1 MGKALI
7 VTGSSRGIGAATAR
21 LAAARGYHVCI
32 NCHHSAAAAD
42 ALADEIAAAGG
53 RAIVVPADMAREE
66 DILRLFE
73 TCDRELG
80 ALAGLVN
87 NAGITGPVRRVAEID
102 RDSLRQVLEI
112 NVIGAF
118 LCAREAV
125 KRLSTRSG
133 GAGGAIVN
141 VSSRASE
148 LGGANEWVHY
158 GASKGAI
165 DSLTAGLAKEVAG
178 EGIRVNAVNPGL
190 IDTEIHA
197 RAGLPDRLERLLHQV
212 PMGRPG
218 SAEEVAETI
227 LWLLSDAAS
236 YVTGITVPISG
247 GR

>member
-1 MGKALI
+1 MAKSLI
-7 VTGSSRGIGAATAR
+7 ITGASRGIGAATAR
-21 LAAARGYHVCI
+21 LAAAAGYQVCL
-32 NCHHSAAAAD
+32 NYRSGKAEAE
-42 ALADEIAAAGG
+42 EIAQEILSAGG
-53 RAIVVPADMAREE
+53 RAIAVGADVAREE

-80 ALAGLVN
+80 PLGGLVN
-87 NAGITGPVRRVAEID
+87 NAGITGPVCRVAEID
-102 RDSLRQVLEI
+102 RDSLRQVLEV
-112 NVIGAF
+112 NVVGAF

-125 KRLSTRSG
+125 KRLSTRHG
-133 GAGGAIVN
+133 GPGGAIVN

-148 LGGANEWVHY
+148 LGGADEWVHY
-158 GASKGAI
+158 AASKGAL

-197 RAGLPDRLERLLHQV
+197 RAGIPERVERLLPGV
-212 PMGRPG
+212 PLGRMG

-236 YVTGITVPISG
+236 YITGITVPVGG

>member
-1 MGKALI
+1 MDKALI
-7 VTGSSRGIGAATAR
+7 VTGASRGIGAATAR
-21 LAAARGYHVCI
+21 LAAAAGYKVCL
-32 NCHHSAAAAD
+32 NYRSGKAEAE
-42 ALADEIAAAGG
+42 EIAQEIQSAGG
-53 RAIVVPADMAREE
+53 RAIAVGADVAREE

-80 ALAGLVN
+80 PLGGLVN
-87 NAGITGPVRRVAEID
+87 NAGITGPVCRVAEID
-102 RDSLRQVLEI
+102 RDSLRQVLEV
-112 NVIGAF
+112 NVVGAF

-125 KRLSTRSG
+125 KRLSTRNG
-133 GAGGAIVN
+133 GPGGAIVN

-148 LGGANEWVHY
+148 LGGADEWVHY
-158 GASKGAI
+158 AASKGAL

-197 RAGLPDRLERLLHQV
+197 RAGIPERVERLLPGV
-212 PMGRPG
+212 PLGRMG

-236 YVTGITVPISG
+236 YITGITVPIGG